1 MGSQRN
7 FSCLSLKPSF
17 DLCDRISRI
26 FQNGVYT
33 QTACAHFRDAY
44 YWNYKHCL
52 QKVATGLLVR
62 PAIFGGGNLFFSS
75 IGYYDHSANNT
86 QLEHKFNKPW
96 FQTLLMFLGETL
108 CLFGFL
114 FVRFR
119 KRRRLERESVY
130 REIDE
135 SERSGIINTPYVVS
149 IFIFIFRI
157 FNWFFILPAFCD
169 LLGTT
174 IAGIYIENRFIDKL

>member
-1 MGSQRN
+1 
-7 FSCLSLKPSF
+7 
-17 DLCDRISRI
+17 
-26 FQNGVYT
+26 
-33 QTACAHFRDAY
+33 
-44 YWNYKHCL
+44 
-52 QKVATGLLVR
+52 
-62 PAIFGGGNLFFSS
+62 
-75 IGYYDHSANNT
+75 
-86 QLEHKFNKPW
+86 
-96 FQTLLMFLGETL
+96 MFLGETL

-174 IAGIYIENRFIDKL
+174 IAGIGLLFVDASIWQMMRGSLIIFAGILSIIFLKRRLRCYHWTGMCFTVIGLALVGTKSVFSGHSLDHTGAQSALGTSCKVSLFYTY